1 MKRSLSDNTCLSN
14 VIPSVRFIHVS
25 KGHYFFSFFT
35 NGGKKGETTKQ
46 QKRPENAGKCICESL
61 EFQNNPPA
69 ILNYPLVQKF
79 IETPAHYF
87 KYTIV
92 ALTNANV
99 DLPLPLISNLQG
111 NFNYKSLVQCL
122 TDHNAFIKMAEGK
135 H

>member
-79 IETPAHYF
+79 IETLAHYF

-122 TDHNAFIKMAEGK
+122 TDHHAFIKMAEGK

>member
-1 MKRSLSDNTCLSN
+1 MSFRLFDSFMFQK
-14 VIPSVRFIHVS
+14 VIFYKWGQKS
-25 KGHYFFSFFT
+25 
-35 NGGKKGETTKQ
+35 ETTKQ
-46 QKRPENAGKCICESL
+46 QKRPENAGKCICEIL
-61 EFQNNPPA
+61 EFQSNPPA

-79 IETPAHYF
+79 IETPAHYI

-111 NFNYKSLVQCL
+111 NSNYKSLVQCL
-122 TDHNAFIKMAEGK
+122 TDHHAFIKMVEGK

>member
-35 NGGKKGETTKQ
+35 NGGKKCETTKQ

-122 TDHNAFIKMAEGK
+122 TDHHAFIKMAEGK

>member
-1 MKRSLSDNTCLSN
+1 MGAKS
-14 VIPSVRFIHVS
+14 
-25 KGHYFFSFFT
+25 
-35 NGGKKGETTKQ
+35 ETTKQ
-46 QKRPENAGKCICESL
+46 QKRPENAGKCICVSL

-79 IETPAHYF
+79 IETPAHYI

-111 NFNYKSLVQCL
+111 NSNYKSLVQCL
-122 TDHNAFIKMAEGK
+122 TDHHAFYQNGRRKTLVPKLLPISLPYLEEGI
-135 H
+135 HNENH